1 MKSKMD
7 SRGLF
12 VNSIS
17 KRICFKESH
26 MLPNTDQRTYLDLDC
41 HVSRYIHLLETIM
54 LTERFTGPA
63 IVGEHVKI
71 PFVDGFTEK
80 NSNCSQEN
88 KP

>member
-12 VNSIS
+12 VNSIL
-17 KRICFKESH
+17 KRICLKESH
-26 MLPNTDQRTYLDLDC
+26 MLPNTDQRMYLDLDC
-41 HVSRYIHLLETIM
+41 RVSRYIHLLETIM
-54 LTERFTGPA
+54 LTERFFCSA

-71 PFVDGFTEK
+71 PFVDGFTEN
-80 NSNCSQEN
+80 NSNCSQAN